1 MEEGVD
7 VGVAE
12 VAVELMVRVVLRC
25 RRRVEVCRIIFWK
38 RGKQAG
44 ELVEVNIAKCLECH
58 CAPVIGQATLWRLSI
73 FPACKW
79 NPDCRLRTA
88 RSDETSPGDE
98 PGSRGYSSATHNT
111 SCSALFG
118 FISGRLPSVHGSY
131 CAFTATPL
139 PHPISQ
145 RSHAGLRFSISQ
157 AHQMP
162 APVATKMRTPFLF
175 KQPVW
180 VSPPSPT

>member
-1 MEEGVD
+1 MFGVSLRPCD
-7 VGVAE
+7 WSSHFVAS
-12 VAVELMVRVVLRC
+12 VNFSDPVNGIPIAVSEQRGAT
-25 RRRVEVCRIIFWK
+25 K
-38 RGKQAG
+38 R
-44 ELVEVNIAKCLECH
+44 
-58 CAPVIGQATLWRLSI
+58 
-73 FPACKW
+73 
-79 NPDCRLRTA
+79 A
-88 RSDETSPGDE
+88 REMSPGAVDTTA
-98 PGSRGYSSATHNT
+98 SATHNT